1 VVLASGEGS
10 TSTSS
15 PSEQIIGDT
24 SCTNTYDN
32 DDTALSSSTA
42 STTSS
47 CYIAHTNTDDNDV
60 VNDDNNKNLPQ
71 KLSSKSIVHKFT
83 HESRFLEI
91 LCSLKDTYGDVLYQP
106 YSEEDDKNN
115 NYNNNN
121 TTKTTICNSCE
132 YTGKL
137 WFMKLGGIRFRE
149 VIQILGDIT
158 TCSTTSEEDGTC
170 SATTRRDTITLECT
184 SSFKN
189 SKGEKDGNKFVP
201 CARVTC
207 QIIVDND
214 NKQQKKDDNKQVVIS
229 NTCIRIGDIDGELL
243 LPKLFLLLPGKVKK
257 QIVSVITSTFRDA
270 MNEYVDELLLL

>member
-1 VVLASGEGS
+1 MNSNVVLASSEGS

-15 PSEQIIGDT
+15 PSKNIIGDT
-24 SCTNTYDN
+24 SWRTNTYNDH

-60 VNDDNNKNLPQ
+60 VNDDNNKKPQ

-91 LCSLKDTYGDVLYQP
+91 LCSRKDTYGDVLYQP
-106 YSEEDDKNN
+106 YNEEDDKNN

-149 VIQILGDIT
+149 VIQILDIT
-158 TCSTTSEEDGTC
+158 CTTSEEDG
-170 SATTRRDTITLECT
+170 SATRRRDIITLECT

-189 SKGEKDGNKFVP
+189 SKGEKDGNNKFVP

-214 NKQQKKDDNKQVVIS
+214 KQQKKDNEQVVS
-229 NTCIRIGDIDGELL
+229 IGDIDGELL